1 MYNYFFKRILDIVI
15 SVLVLIVLFPVFI
28 GVIIALLIVNDGKVF
43 FTQTRAGKNGVLF
56 NLIKFKSMNDKKDK
70 EGFLLKDTDRLTK
83 TGQFIRKTSIDELPQ
98 VFNILKGDMSVVGP
112 RPLLPEYLP
121 YYTDH
126 HKMRHNVKPGITGLA
141 QVSGRNT
148 LKFSQRFNLDVEY
161 VKTRSFFLDIKI
173 LFKTFLKVISPS
185 DIQLGKKLS
194 DVDDVGVSKGLIKR

>member
-121 YYTDH
+121 YYTDY

-161 VKTRSFFLDIKI
+161 VKTRSFF
-173 LFKTFLKVISPS
+173 
-185 DIQLGKKLS
+185 
-194 DVDDVGVSKGLIKR
+194 